1 MRFVRKGGVWKNTED
16 EILKA
21 AVMKYG
27 KNQWARISSLLVRK
41 SAKQCKARWYEWLDP
56 SVKKTEWTREEE
68 EKLLHLAKIMPSQ
81 WRSIAAIVGR
91 TSTQCLEHYTKLL
104 DQAQAMEDA
113 RATGSSSSSSAPAA
127 AAAAAVS
134 SVEELRKLRPG
145 EIDMNPETKPA
156 RPDPVDMDE
165 DEKEMLSEAR
175 ARLANTKGKKAKRK
189 AREKQLEEARRLAV
203 LQKRRELKAA
213 GIQFKGP
220 SHQSLNRR
228 KRKEMDYNAEIPLH
242 RPTPAGFFDTG
253 DEDQEMKRRRADTSF
268 LGRTL
273 KELDGRRRD
282 ELEEQERKKDAKR
295 QALMKK
301 HDLPAYVAQI
311 AKLNDPQLQRARPA
325 LSLPAPQ
332 VTDRELRDLAA
343 LTGGETPLTTSTTT
357 GLMMTPYA
365 AAAAAAG
372 LTPMRTPRAA
382 AGRDALVLEAQNLL
396 ALERSQTPLAGGENA
411 YLHPSDV
418 AGAARHIQTPNALLL
433 AQATPRATTTTTPT
447 PTPRRALRDE
457 FGINVGGGG
466 FESTPAQADQQEE
479 HVRRALRASLS
490 VLPQPTNEYALALPP
505 QVPTEPPAGPVD
517 QIVPDADDVAQWERE
532 ARARDA
538 QAAFRRLST
547 VLQRP
552 ELPVPAPVSA
562 PVAFVGADAEPD
574 VHAEMLTMLR
584 HDASRPAASSIAL
597 DDDLMAQARA
607 LVDDEAGSVVPV
619 FDVGAWERRHA
630 TALWLAQDGRFATTA
645 EERVR
650 ARQDEFDRLRQRC
663 ARLRADADAAEQ
675 RAASGDAGALR
686 ERVRARS
693 TELVQLHRTYE
704 QALIDRACFDDI
716 ARCEAEAIPARIAT
730 LRREADRVV
739 AAEGRLQDEYSEVQ
753 AGPVTA

>member
-253 DEDQEMKRRRADTSF
+253 DEDQEMKRRRAD
-268 LGRTL
+268 
-273 KELDGRRRD
+273 
-282 ELEEQERKKDAKR
+282 
-295 QALMKK
+295 
-301 HDLPAYVAQI
+301 
-311 AKLNDPQLQRARPA
+311 
-325 LSLPAPQ
+325 
-332 VTDRELRDLAA
+332 
-343 LTGGETPLTTSTTT
+343 
-357 GLMMTPYA
+357 
-365 AAAAAAG
+365 
-372 LTPMRTPRAA
+372 
-382 AGRDALVLEAQNLL
+382 
-396 ALERSQTPLAGGENA
+396 
-411 YLHPSDV
+411 
-418 AGAARHIQTPNALLL
+418 
-433 AQATPRATTTTTPT
+433 
-447 PTPRRALRDE
+447 
-457 FGINVGGGG
+457 
-466 FESTPAQADQQEE
+466 
-479 HVRRALRASLS
+479 
-490 VLPQPTNEYALALPP
+490 
-505 QVPTEPPAGPVD
+505 
-517 QIVPDADDVAQWERE
+517 
-532 ARARDA
+532 
-538 QAAFRRLST
+538 
-547 VLQRP
+547 
-552 ELPVPAPVSA
+552 
-562 PVAFVGADAEPD
+562 
-574 VHAEMLTMLR
+574 
-584 HDASRPAASSIAL
+584 
-597 DDDLMAQARA
+597 
-607 LVDDEAGSVVPV
+607 
-619 FDVGAWERRHA
+619 
-630 TALWLAQDGRFATTA
+630 
-645 EERVR
+645 
-650 ARQDEFDRLRQRC
+650 
-663 ARLRADADAAEQ
+663 
-675 RAASGDAGALR
+675 
-686 ERVRARS
+686 
-693 TELVQLHRTYE
+693 
-704 QALIDRACFDDI
+704 
-716 ARCEAEAIPARIAT
+716 
-730 LRREADRVV
+730 
-739 AAEGRLQDEYSEVQ
+739 
-753 AGPVTA
+753 